1 MMRSAKL
8 KISRWIFMQGK
19 QKSLH
24 AANKYV
30 ATNDASRE
38 KLLTKTYTW
47 RKTSGVFPSEI
58 TPNTA

>member
-8 KISRWIFMQGK
+8 KISRWIFTQGK
-19 QKSLH
+19 QKSLR
-24 AANKYV
+24 ANKYV

-47 RKTSGVFPSEI
+47 RKTSGVCPSEI